1 MWLMS
6 NNDTKSWGNRLEITR
21 AFVREHE
28 TKVRFVL
35 AGALNTV
42 FGLAA
47 YPALYFLLAPLKLHY
62 LSVLVV
68 SQVIC
73 ITFSFYTNKHLVF
86 RTSGGYLREYGKFAT
101 FHLSYLLVNLAALP
115 ALVELAGMKPVWA
128 QTLFAV
134 LVIVTSYFWHSRI
147 TFSKAKE
154 AR

>member
-1 MWLMS
+1 M
-6 NNDTKSWGNRLEITR
+6 KSWSSRVDVLRGYL
-21 AFVREHE
+21 REHE

-35 AGALNTV
+35 AGGLNTA

-47 YPALYFLLAPLKLHY
+47 YPALFYMLAPFKLHY

-73 ITFSFYTNKHLVF
+73 ITFSFFTNKHLVF
-86 RTSGGYLREYGKFAT
+86 RTRGSYLKEYGKFAT

-115 ALVELAGMKPVWA
+115 ALVELAGMNPVWA

-134 LVIVTSYFWHSRI
+134 LIIITSYFWHSRI
-147 TFSKAKE
+147 TFYKAKGTQ
-154 AR
+154 